1 MVLCICT
8 IGLLVLPVATIE
20 STNDAKNIQPLNIVG
35 DILIRSVLVCSLSL
49 LPSLL
54 LKHKA
59 ISLQQDLDMKSLFVR
74 NVSHEIRTPLNI
86 AVVGLDV
93 LYRARMRSHDPNKEE
108 EEMLEEIM
116 DSCKVAVT
124 ILDDLLSYEKIST
137 GALHLE
143 RAPVRLAKLVK
154 SAAALFRIQARG
166 KGVILKV
173 LEHDDVIDDSV
184 EVDVDAGKITQ
195 VLRNFISNAIKFTP
209 EGGVVQ
215 VKAFRRMKLSKREAV
230 VQVVDS
236 GVGMTEAQLG
246 RIFNDIVQYNANEL
260 QGGGGSGIGLWYISI
275 NFSFHLFNEFL
286 QGFEENHGPPQ
297 WFGISLLRGTGS
309 WM

>member
-1 MVLCICT
+1 M
-8 IGLLVLPVATIE
+8 
-20 STNDAKNIQPLNIVG
+20 
-35 DILIRSVLVCSLSL
+35 
-49 LPSLL
+49 
-54 LKHKA
+54 
-59 ISLQQDLDMKSLFVR
+59 
-74 NVSHEIRTPLNI
+74 
-86 AVVGLDV
+86 
-93 LYRARMRSHDPNKEE
+93 
-108 EEMLEEIM
+108 
-116 DSCKVAVT
+116 
-124 ILDDLLSYEKIST
+124 
-137 GALHLE
+137 
-143 RAPVRLAKLVK
+143 RLAKLVK

-275 NFSFHLFNEFL
+275 NFSFHLFNIL
-286 QGFEENHGPPQ
+286 QGFEENHGLPQ
-297 WFGISLLRGTGS
+297 WFDIGLLRGTGS